1 MLTPL
6 DSRVSDANA
15 EALGV
20 KVRDLMGNAG
30 SAVASILK
38 TRYPGKR
45 CLFVCG
51 SGNNG
56 GDGFATAI
64 RMDPASVDV
73 ALLCEPSR
81 IRTDESRFYYSLLEC
96 PIEQYSGQLLDRADV
111 IVDCALG
118 TGIGGRV
125 REPYRTFVLDVGASG
140 KTVVSVDVPS
150 GLGADIAVRPDITV
164 TFMDVKTGMSE
175 ENSGEIVVA
184 DIGIPYDAYRC
195 VGPGDMLRYP
205 VPGKDSHKGQNGRL
219 MIIAGGP
226 YFGAPAMAACSALRT
241 GADIVRLFSPA
252 SVHADLARA
261 SPVLMIT
268 DLPGNRL
275 TPDSVGLLLEES
287 ENYDAVLIGPGL
299 GTSDDTMEAV
309 RQFVSGCRVP
319 LVVDADGLTAI
330 AGMRL
335 QCPAILTPHRGEF
348 ERLGGGNPEDLARIM
363 GATVLLKGASDTIT
377 DGARTRINRT
387 GTPAMTGAGTGDVL
401 AGCVASLLCKGM
413 DPFDAACLGAYIC
426 GKAGERAFGS
436 KSYGLI
442 ATDVIDSVPT
452 VLREGLR

>member
-1 MLTPL
+1 MTPL

-20 KVRDLMGNAG
+20 KIRDLMGAAG
-30 SAVASILK
+30 SEVAEVLK
-38 TRYPGKR
+38 TRFPGKR

-51 SGNNG
+51 PGNNG
-56 GDGFATAI
+56 GDGFAAALL
-64 RMDPASVDV
+64 MDPSLSKV

-81 IRTDESRFYYSLLEC
+81 IHSDESRFYYSLLEC
-96 PIEQYSGQLLDRADV
+96 PIEQYSGTLLNDADV

-118 TGIGGRV
+118 TGVGGRV
-125 REPYRTFVLDVGASG
+125 REPYRTFISEARVSG
-140 KTVVSVDVPS
+140 RTIVSVDVPS
-150 GLGADIAVRPDITV
+150 GLGTDLTIRPDITV
-164 TFMDVKTGMSE
+164 TFMDTKTGMSE
-175 ENSGEIVVA
+175 ENCGEIVIA

-205 VPGKDSHKGQNGRL
+205 IPGRDSHKGQNGRL
-219 MIIAGGP
+219 MIVAGGP

-268 DLPGNRL
+268 DLPGDRL
-275 TPDSVGLLLEES
+275 TPESVELLLRES

-299 GTSDDTMEAV
+299 GTSEDTMEAV
-309 RQFVSGCRVP
+309 RGFVSGCHTP
-319 LVVDADGLTAI
+319 LVIDADGLTAI

-363 GATVLLKGASDTIT
+363 GATILLKGATDTVT

-401 AGCVASLLCKGM
+401 AGCVASLLSKGM

-426 GKAGERAFGS
+426 GKAGEDAFQS

-442 ATDVIDSVPT
+442 ATDIVDSIPN